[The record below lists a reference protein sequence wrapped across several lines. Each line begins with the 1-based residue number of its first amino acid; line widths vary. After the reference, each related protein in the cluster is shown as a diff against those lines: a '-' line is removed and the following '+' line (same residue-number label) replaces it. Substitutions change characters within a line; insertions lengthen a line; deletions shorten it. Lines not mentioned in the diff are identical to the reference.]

1 MNRLM
6 TMTVV
11 RGHGECEAVVNGVV
25 NAEIK
30 RLQLEARKQL
40 DAERDAMQTELVR
53 AEVIEV
59 ARNRMLAEK
68 LDAVRE
74 RMATKRQPKIVTAYE
89 VSVATVI
96 CFIDRILGRDF

>member
-30 RLQLEARKQL
+30 RLQREAQAQF
-40 DAERDAMQTELVR
+40 DAERSALQTELVR
-53 AEVIEV
+53 AEVIEES
-59 ARNRMLAEK
+59 RNRMLAAK
-68 LDAVRE
+68 LDELRE
-74 RMATKRQPKIVTAYE
+74 RLSKKRQSKIVDAYE

-96 CFIDRILGRDF
+96 CFIDRILGRDY